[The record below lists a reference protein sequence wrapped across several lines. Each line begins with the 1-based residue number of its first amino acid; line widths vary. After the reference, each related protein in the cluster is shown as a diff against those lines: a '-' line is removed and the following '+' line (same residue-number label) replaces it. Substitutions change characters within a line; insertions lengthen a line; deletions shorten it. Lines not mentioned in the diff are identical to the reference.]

1 MATGN
6 VNVTSA
12 ASFIPE
18 MWRDAILDYAE
29 RKFQL
34 RNQVLDFSSMVSS
47 GGDILNIPKVS
58 EEAVNSSGKAADTA
72 VVYERQTDA
81 NIQLSLN
88 EHHYNAKRIEDIVRV
103 QESADLFNA
112 YAQSMGYALAKKV
125 ENFIALKI
133 QSATGNDVTL
143 GTDNEITTALLRS
156 GLQKL
161 LDKGFDYTDGETYF
175 YCSPASYMYLM
186 GLGEL
191 TEAQK
196 RGDEANPIS
205 SGMIMQTYGM
215 PVYAS
220 VDWDDDGTTGDET
233 ASIFKKDSVY
243 FAQQIAPR
251 VQSGYDIDHLAT
263 RVVADTLFGAALSHG
278 ASDADMG
285 IVNFNNP

>member
-72 VVYERQTDA
+72 VTYERQTDA

-112 YAQSMGYALAKKV
+112 YAKSMGYALAKKV
-125 ENFIALKI
+125 ESFLAATI
-133 QSATGNDVTL
+133 QGNTGNNTDVA
-143 GTDNEITTALLRS
+143 TDNILLPAELRG
-156 GLQKL
+156 GLEKF
-161 LDKGFDYTDGETYF
+161 LDANFDYTDGETYL
-175 YCSPASYMYLM
+175 YVNPKVYMGLM
-186 GLGEL
+186 GQGDF
-191 TEAQK
+191 TESQK
-196 RGDEANPIS
+196 RGDAVNPIV
-205 SGMIMQTYGM
+205 SGNVMEIYGM

-220 VDWDDDGTTGDET
+220 TDWSESGTDGTQIGS
-233 ASIFKKDSVY
+233 AFKKEAVY
-243 FAQQIAPR
+243 FGQQIAPR
-251 VQSGYDIDHLAT
+251 VQSAYDIDHLAT
-263 RVVADTLFGAALSHG
+263 SVVADVLFGAVLSHA
-278 ASDADMG
+278 ASSTSAG
-285 IVNFNNP
+285 IVNFLNP